1 MNLGSYLTR
10 TATFTPDATA
20 LVSGTDR
27 WTYRQLEDDTNRLA
41 AALIARGCT
50 PGTPVATLATNRG
63 ELVVAEMAICKA
75 GALRVPISAR
85 LAAAEVEHVLLDA
98 AVRIVFTGGAHLELV
113 RKIADAHSLDC
124 LVVDLDNSA
133 TRADGTVAYDALL
146 AEGSTDPVSVDVDED
161 APAVLNFTSGST
173 GTLKAAVQTVG
184 NRLANMRKLAMNPYG
199 SLSAEAVYLAPGPI
213 THASGMVILGCF
225 FRGATVVVL
234 PAFEVEA
241 YLDTLERERVT
252 HTFVVPVMLNLVL
265 ASPTLRDRDLSA
277 LQSITV
283 GGAPVSPARLREAVE
298 AFGPVV
304 NQGYGQ
310 GETTSAITFLS
321 SEDVVRGIESDP
333 ELLLSCGR
341 PVYDTEV
348 IVVDEDHNPLPA
360 GEIGEIVAR
369 GPDCVR
375 EYFHAPEATAETF
388 RDGWVHTGDLGRIRE
403 DGFVFIVD
411 RKKDMIISGGYNVY
425 CSEVEA
431 ALYEHP
437 AVSEACVVG
446 VPSEKWGETVKA
458 YVTLA
463 AGTTATEEEL
473 RDFCRTRLSGVK
485 VPRIIEFADT
495 LPVNRNGK
503 VDRRALRERDWAGT
517 AEGRLR

>member
-10 TATFTPDATA
+10 TASFTPDATA

-27 WTYRQLEDDTNRLA
+27 WTYRQLEDDTNLLA
-41 AALIARGCT
+41 SALIARGCA

-98 AVRIVFTGGAHLELV
+98 AVKVVFTGGPHLDLV
-113 RKIADAHSLDC
+113 RKIVDAHNLDC
-124 LVVDLDNSA
+124 LVVDLDN
-133 TRADGTVAYDALL
+133 GTSPGTTAYDVLL
-146 AEGSTDPVSVDVDED
+146 TEGTTEPVAVDVDED

-225 FRGATVVVL
+225 FRGAAVVVL

-321 SEDVVRGIESDP
+321 SADVVRGIEDDP

-348 IVVDEDHNPLPA
+348 IVVDDDHNPLPA

-375 EYFHAPEATAETF
+375 EYFHDPEATAETF

-431 ALYEHP
+431 ALYEHT

-458 YVTLA
+458 YVSLA
-463 AGTTATEEEL
+463 PGTTATEEEL

-485 VPRIIEFADT
+485 VPRIIEFADA
-495 LPVNRNGK
+495 LPLNRNGK

-517 AEGRLR
+517 ERKVG

>member
-1 MNLGSYLTR
+1 VNLGSYLTR

-41 AALIARGCT
+41 AALSARGCT

-98 AVRIVFTGGAHLELV
+98 SVKVVFTGGAHLELV
-113 RKIADAHSLDC
+113 RKIVDAHSLDC

-133 TRADGTVAYDALL
+133 GGTVAYDALI
-146 AEGSTDPVSVDVDED
+146 AEGSTDPVAVDVDED

-225 FRGATVVVL
+225 FRGAAVVVL

-265 ASPTLRDRDLSA
+265 ASPTLAERDLSA

-348 IVVDEDHNPLPA
+348 IVVDDDHNPLPA

-369 GPDCVR
+369 GQDCVR

-458 YVTLA
+458 YVSLV

-473 RDFCRTRLSGVK
+473 REFCRSRLSGVK
-485 VPRIIEFADT
+485 VPRIIEFADA
-495 LPVNRNGK
+495 LPLNRNGK
-503 VDRRALRERDWAGT
+503 VDRRALRERDWAG
-517 AEGRLR
+517 AERKVG

>member
-98 AVRIVFTGGAHLELV
+98 AVRVVFTGGAHLELV
-113 RKIADAHSLDC
+113 RKIVGAHGLDC
-124 LVVDLDNSA
+124 LVIDLDNGTAPA
-133 TRADGTVAYDALL
+133 TGTTAYDVLL
-146 AEGSTDPVSVDVDED
+146 AEGSTDPVAVDVDED

-225 FRGATVVVL
+225 FRGAAVVVL
-234 PAFEVEA
+234 PAFDTEA

-265 ASPTLRDRDLSA
+265 ASPTLRERDLSA

-321 SEDVVRGIESDP
+321 SEDVVRGIESDS

-375 EYFHAPEATAETF
+375 EYFHAPEETADTF

-458 YVTLA
+458 YVSLA
-463 AGTTATEEEL
+463 AGAAATEEEL

-485 VPRIIEFADT
+485 VPRIIEFADA
-495 LPVNRNGK
+495 LPLNRNGK
-503 VDRRALRERDWAGT
+503 VDRRVLRERDWAGT
-517 AEGRLR
+517 ERKVG

>member
-98 AVRIVFTGGAHLELV
+98 AVKVVFTGGTHLELV
-113 RKIADAHSLDC
+113 RKIVDAHGLEC
-124 LVVDLDNSA
+124 LIIDLDNRA
-133 TRADGTVAYDALL
+133 TVAAAYDALL
-146 AEGSTDPVSVDVDED
+146 AEGSIDPVAVDVEED

-225 FRGATVVVL
+225 FRGAAVVVL

-265 ASPTLRDRDLSA
+265 ASPTLRERDLSA
-277 LQSITV
+277 LRSITV

-321 SEDVVRGIESDP
+321 SEDVVGGIESDP

-369 GPDCVR
+369 GPDC
-375 EYFHAPEATAETF
+375 
-388 RDGWVHTGDLGRIRE
+388 
-403 DGFVFIVD
+403 
-411 RKKDMIISGGYNVY
+411 
-425 CSEVEA
+425 
-431 ALYEHP
+431 
-437 AVSEACVVG
+437 
-446 VPSEKWGETVKA
+446 
-458 YVTLA
+458 
-463 AGTTATEEEL
+463 
-473 RDFCRTRLSGVK
+473 
-485 VPRIIEFADT
+485 
-495 LPVNRNGK
+495 
-503 VDRRALRERDWAGT
+503 
-517 AEGRLR
+517 